1 MPTRRH
7 ATGRTLAR
15 NVHPRLRLPAA
26 PLHQH
31 RRASIKPTA
40 GAKPPQDL
48 RSISLQ
54 LVQRLRMMAS

>member
-1 MPTRRH
+1 MPTRH
-7 ATGRTLAR
+7 ATGRALAR

-26 PLHQH
+26 PLRQH
-31 RRASIKPTA
+31 RRASTRPTA

-54 LVQRLRMMAS
+54 IVRRLRLIAS